1 MANHIKINSPNYT
14 TNIVLNTDKVI
25 IDVVDLV
32 FVFAFQSSNSNR
44 QVANDVQVFRF
55 LEVQSFR
62 CDENSKFTV
71 QPFSLFPISGEFI
84 VLLKQANTQFS
95 GNRQSAR

>member
-1 MANHIKINSPNYT
+1 MYMQ
-14 TNIVLNTDKVI
+14 
-25 IDVVDLV
+25 IDVVDV
-32 FVFAFQSSNSNR
+32 VFAFALQSSNNSR